1 MHPVISPSPTFML
14 SPQLILFFMA
24 HGSSSSAALD
34 DTRSKEMI
42 GDVCL
47 RLQQEAGV
55 QTLLSN
61 QWPEAESILKTLYPD
76 MVVLVDTSPSEHGAM
91 GLGDIK
97 LRPGDQA
104 SGLTSLLA
112 NYRDVFSELRQ
123 ADETGSYHR
132 PIMLVWRLKATPD
145 EGPPSL
151 PNTAASEA
159 PPTTTSPTVTASS
172 ALATLPTTP
181 PSAPGPDTRP
191 SVLRVIHPLIEGAD
205 DVLEGLQDPLE
216 IAVRLLA
223 HLRRQ
228 IDHLQGGNPTLPL
241 GGLLKQMQR
250 LLFGDANWM
259 LTVMRVRSLD
269 IYAKEHG
276 ESATKR
282 LIRETFRL
290 IQKAIRPPDMIAQI
304 GPGTFCVL
312 CQEDRVEKL
321 FELLNDRFTQEVLP
335 TALLPQ
341 ELARTGFLYS
351 PHHHM
356 ALMSPS
362 LCLKLVATPLK
373 NASTPPFEKEA
384 TKSSPFFEA
393 FHYLTQTSRL
403 MSHIW
408 MHPTQHWL
416 IDRVLLEGEAVEP
429 AQTPHQTAWLFA
441 LPSPMDMLFESSLLL
456 EGWQVHQWK
465 KPPESTEWLKEAL
478 TQATA
483 PTLIVISLRNPDVP
497 THYWPDEIFQHFKT
511 AFPDTSVVVLS
522 DYDDKV
528 HALKLGADAYLQTP
542 FDLVAFLEWLR
553 RLYPTQSAENK
564 ELTAGW
570 HS

>member
-1 MHPVISPSPTFML
+1 ML
-14 SPQLILFFMA
+14 SPQLILIFMA
-24 HGSSSSAALD
+24 QGPQTASALD
-34 DTRSKEMI
+34 EARNKEMI
-42 GDVCL
+42 ADVCL

-55 QTLLSN
+55 QTLLSD

-76 MVVLVDTSPSEHGAM
+76 MVVLVDTTPAEQGTM
-91 GLGDIK
+91 GLGDLK
-97 LRPGDQA
+97 FRANDEP
-104 SGLTSLLA
+104 SGLTAVLT
-112 NYRDVFSELRQ
+112 NYRNVFAELRQ

-132 PIMLVWRLKATPD
+132 PTLLVWRLKASPET
-145 EGPPSL
+145 GLPPSL
-151 PNTAASEA
+151 PAVEDDRTKDLPASDPNT
-159 PPTTTSPTVTASS
+159 TAV
-172 ALATLPTTP
+172 LATLPVGT
-181 PSAPGPDTRP
+181 PGPTGIDARP

-205 DVLEGLQDPLE
+205 DVLEGLEDSLE

-250 LLFGDANWM
+250 LLYGDTSWM
-259 LTVMRVRSLD
+259 LSVMRIRSLD

-312 CQEDRVEKL
+312 CQEERVEKL
-321 FELLNDRFTQEVLP
+321 FEHLAEQFTNEVLP

-362 LCLKLVATPLK
+362 LCLKLVAIPLK
-373 NASTPPFEKEA
+373 NASTTPLEKES

-408 MHPTQHWL
+408 MHPVQHWL
-416 IDRVLLEGEAVEP
+416 IDRVLLEGEAVEL
-429 AQTPHQTAWLFA
+429 TPTHHQTAWLFA
-441 LPSPMDMLFESSLLL
+441 LPTPMDMLFESSLVL
-456 EGWQVHQWK
+456 EGWQVHMWK
-465 KPPESTEWLKEAL
+465 TPPESSTWLKEAISQ
-478 TQATA
+478 TT
-483 PTLIVISLRNPDVP
+483 PPSLIVISLRNPETP
-497 THYWPDEIFQHFKT
+497 TRYWPEEIFQHFKT
-511 AFPDTSVVVLS
+511 AFPDTAVVVLS
-522 DYDDKV
+522 DYDDKA

-553 RLYPTQSAENK
+553 RLYPTQTTANQD
-564 ELTAGW
+564 LTAGW
-570 HS
+570 HA